1 MARIHGQRGRL
12 YVDITGSGSASPVTY
27 LNSWSMDAATDKAE
41 VTAFEDA
48 NKTYV
53 SGKEDASGSF
63 AGFYDNATAQL
74 YTAATDGAARKFY
87 LYPDATVGTTGPYW
101 FGTGIFDFSITGD
114 VGDAVKI
121 SGNWS
126 AASDVSK
133 VG

>member
-1 MARIHGQRGRL
+1 LARIHGQRGRL
-12 YVDITGSGSASPVTY
+12 YVGIASSTAAAEPVSF
-27 LNSWSMDAATDKAE
+27 LNSWSMDSATDKAE

-74 YTAATDGAARKFY
+74 YTAATDGQARRFY
-87 LYPDATVGTTGPYW
+87 LYPDHTTGPANYW
-101 FGTGIFDFSITGD
+101 FGTGIFDFSVSGD
-114 VGDAVKI
+114 VGDAVKV

-126 AASDVSK
+126 AASDISK
-133 VG
+133 VI